1 MRSRWV
7 REVMASTIE
16 ALPPHADASRAGGA
30 FAYMKGVAPF
40 LGVSA
45 PQRRKALRGA
55 WAHLDSPTSDE
66 LGNAAKELMWLPE
79 REYHYAAYDLIDRYR
94 STADE
99 SFLQTYAAELLTTT
113 PWWDTVDGLVTA
125 MVSPLMKIWHEDAL
139 MNQWS
144 ATENRWLIR
153 AAIGHQRGWK
163 DATDVERVL
172 ELCDAH
178 WAQRE
183 FFIAKA
189 IGWALRDLARI
200 DPLAVSEF
208 LAQHS
213 PVNRVAI
220 REAQRGLQSA
230 MSVR

>member
-1 MRSRWV
+1 
-7 REVMASTIE
+7 MASTIE
-16 ALPPHADASRAGGA
+16 ALPPHADGSRAAGA

-55 WAHLDSPTSDE
+55 WAHLNSPTSDE
-66 LGNAAKELMWLPE
+66 LGSAAKELMWLPE